1 MIRLGHVPKSFGDS
15 YTVCIPILIRTGV
28 SFDDFR
34 GIGLSISPAME
45 HCIIDRYNSFFC
57 NQWKSNMYSH
67 AVYLCNRLLR
77 LFWFNSLDLSKA
89 FDSMNHHG
97 LFVKLMKRQIIDN
110 LLLLL
115 GRCICIHVSWCNAW
129 SSWSTLRCGIR
140 QGVLCPCLFA
150 LYIVYSL
157 VKKFSPAVDVTYVI
171 IVYADD
177 ILLLAPSM
185 SAFPL
190 LFSVCEK

>member
-1 MIRLGHVPKSFGDS
+1 
-15 YTVCIPILIRTGV
+15 
-28 SFDDFR
+28 
-34 GIGLSISPAME
+34 
-45 HCIIDRYNSFFC
+45 
-57 NQWKSNMYSH
+57 
-67 AVYLCNRLLR
+67 
-77 LFWFNSLDLSKA
+77 
-89 FDSMNHHG
+89 
-97 LFVKLMKRQIIDN
+97 
-110 LLLLL
+110 
-115 GRCICIHVSWCNAW
+115 
-129 SSWSTLRCGIR
+129 
-140 QGVLCPCLFA
+140 VLCPCLFA